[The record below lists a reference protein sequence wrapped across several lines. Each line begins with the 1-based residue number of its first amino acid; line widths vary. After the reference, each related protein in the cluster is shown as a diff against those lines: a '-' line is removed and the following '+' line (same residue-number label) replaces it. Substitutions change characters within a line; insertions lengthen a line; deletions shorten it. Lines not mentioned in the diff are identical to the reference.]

1 MAEIREKIL
10 IVEDEPDTRFILG
23 KLLEKED
30 YEVETVCNGAEAL
43 EKLQEYIPKVIIAD
57 WTMPQMDGIE
67 LCDRVKKNE
76 KLKSIYYIILT
87 ARSAVKDRVKGL
99 DVGADDFLLKPTEN
113 QELLARIR
121 SGIRIY
127 NLQAEL
133 KHSEREKALL
143 QMAATIGHNLNN
155 PLGSLKLFISDLKA
169 QFLENK
175 ENEYEEDFEL
185 IEEAIE
191 RISDLAKDLSK
202 LKDPTTE
209 DYTSDTKMIKLN

>member
-1 MAEIREKIL
+1 
-10 IVEDEPDTRFILG
+10 
-23 KLLEKED
+23 
-30 YEVETVCNGAEAL
+30 
-43 EKLQEYIPKVIIAD
+43 
-57 WTMPQMDGIE
+57 
-67 LCDRVKKNE
+67 
-76 KLKSIYYIILT
+76 
-87 ARSAVKDRVKGL
+87 
-99 DVGADDFLLKPTEN
+99 
-113 QELLARIR
+113 
-121 SGIRIY
+121 
-127 NLQAEL
+127 
-133 KHSEREKALL
+133 
-143 QMAATIGHNLNN
+143 MAATIGHNLNN